1 MSGPHQVE
9 QPLQGTVI
17 EEEAQVIIIKE
28 VKVEKEDQLE
38 KMS

>member
-1 MSGPHQVE
+1 MSGPHQVG